1 MDMDARERTAM
12 IMGIVFAVWFMVLL
26 YLLINAIWL
35 AIAPAVIVGVIIL
48 FVARSMSKRPS

>member
-48 FVARSMSKRPS
+48 FVARSMSKRSS

>member
-12 IMGIVFAVWFMVLL
+12 VMGIVFAVWFMALL

-35 AIAPAVIVGVIIL
+35 AIAPAVVVGIFIF
-48 FVARSMSKRPS
+48 FVARSMSKRAG